1 MKNMIMFI
9 QECIVF
15 RAYLLSAR
23 SIFFQ
28 TILVIVIDK
37 YAPNLIQ
44 VVTELQK
51 AKEEIEKFKEEAHA
65 NKVHMLQ
72 VVIILFI
79 NYI

>member
-1 MKNMIMFI
+1 MGGESGPSTLSSDEVGTVLYTSISPYLEAFLVHMKNMIMFI

-37 YAPNLIQ
+37 YAPNLI
-44 VVTELQK
+44 
-51 AKEEIEKFKEEAHA
+51 
-65 NKVHMLQ
+65 
-72 VVIILFI
+72 
-79 NYI
+79 